1 VRILISNDDGINA
14 PGLAALERALAPL
27 GEVWTVAPEK
37 ERSAQSHALTLHKPL
52 RVKPRGE
59 RRFAVSGTPADCVYI
74 ARHHLLADAPPDIVV
89 SGVNRGANLGAD
101 VDVSGTVAGARE
113 ATLFGK
119 PAIAFSQYL
128 DGFRHDFDWQNA
140 SKLAYRVLNDLID
153 GDLQSGQ
160 LYNVNFPDTK
170 ERPVDGLELVRTEND
185 RLPLPFEYQDLGAG
199 KIMYCGRYA
208 DRQRTAGKDIDVCFG
223 GKVSISLLGR

>member
-1 VRILISNDDGINA
+1 MNILITNDDGWGVEGIQA
-14 PGLAALERALAPL
+14 LSAAASHF
-27 GEVWTVAPEK
+27 GEVWVVAPAEPMSGISHQLTFEK
-37 ERSAQSHALTLHKPL
+37 PMTLQQRDEQSFSLT
-52 RVKPRGE
+52 
-59 RRFAVSGTPADCVYI
+59 GTPADCVRVGMTRLNI
-74 ARHHLLADAPPDIVV
+74 EFDWVL
-89 SGVNRGANLGAD
+89 SGINRGANLGAD

-128 DGFRHDFDWQNA
+128 DGFRHDFDWKNA

-153 GDLQSGQ
+153 GDLQAGQ

-170 ERPVDGLELVRTEND
+170 DRPVDGLELVRTEND

-223 GKVSISLLGR
+223 GKVSISLLSR